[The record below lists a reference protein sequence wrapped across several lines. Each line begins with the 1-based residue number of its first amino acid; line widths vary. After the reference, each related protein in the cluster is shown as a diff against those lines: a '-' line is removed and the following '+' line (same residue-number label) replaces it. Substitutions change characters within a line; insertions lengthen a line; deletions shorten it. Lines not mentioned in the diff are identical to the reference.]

1 MTFKIIADGQAKFE
15 WNEAVDWYEQCER
28 GIGLQFDDELR
39 RFLQTLARNPERF
52 RLATRLTRKARMPE
66 PWPYSIY
73 FTINKEHR
81 EVKVV
86 AIWHGSRNP
95 VELRRRLK

>member
-1 MTFKIIADGQAKFE
+1 
-15 WNEAVDWYEQCER
+15 
-28 GIGLQFDDELR
+28 
-39 RFLQTLARNPERF
+39 
-52 RLATRLTRKARMPE
+52 MPE